1 MLKLEIIGNLA
12 ADAVVKNSNGSS
24 FISMRVAHSEK
35 RQDRSG
41 TSIEVTTWCS
51 VSANTDRYK
60 GVLPYLTKGKRVY
73 IRGNMS
79 LKTYQD
85 GRGVWQSGINI
96 YASELELCSSPKDS
110 QSDQHTQANSN
121 QATSSQAQPTT
132 DSDLPFD
139 QATEAKADI
148 F

>member
-41 TSIEVTTWCS
+41 TAIEVTTWCS

-79 LKTYQD
+79 LNTYQD

-96 YASELELCSSPKDS
+96 YASELELCSSPKDNPE
-110 QSDQHTQANSN
+110 QHTQANAN
-121 QATSSQAQPTT
+121 QTTVTQAQPTT

-139 QATEAKADI
+139 QATEVKGDI